1 MGSQRMPY
9 LRMNLP
15 PKFGGLVLCAI
26 LAHPA
31 AASADSASPERRFGF
46 TYPSLTAPVGEVE
59 METRGTW
66 KNRPGALRRFDFRH
80 EIEMGLTPKT
90 QLALSVANWTYD
102 ARERGSLYRDTS
114 LEIVHNLTNP
124 LTDLLG
130 SALYAEA
137 AVGDRSA
144 GLEGKLILE
153 KRFGKWVAG
162 WNGALEAE
170 WGGDRFGDFQ
180 EPAGELTQSAG
191 IAYDLT
197 PGISIGAEL
206 VHTLPL
212 GKWHGPANPEVY
224 AGPCLTF
231 RQKYFHATLTALFQ
245 TTERTDQPAI
255 QLRSI
260 IGVEF

>member
-1 MGSQRMPY
+1 
-9 LRMNLP
+9 MNFS
-15 PKFGGLVLCAI
+15 PKFGWLSLCVAA
-26 LAHPA
+26 LALQSS
-31 AASADSASPERRFGF
+31 ASADSASPERRFGY

-59 METRGTW
+59 VETWGTW
-66 KNRPGALRRFDFRH
+66 KNRPGSLRRFDFRH
-80 EIEMGLTPKT
+80 EIEIGLTPKT
-90 QLALSVANWTYD
+90 QLGLSVANWTYA
-102 ARERGSLYRDTS
+102 ARERGSIYRDTS
-114 LEIVHNLTNP
+114 LEMIHNLTNP

-162 WNGALEAE
+162 WNGSLEAE
-170 WGGDRFGDFQ
+170 WAGDRCGDFQ
-180 EPAGELTQSAG
+180 EPNGELTQSAG
-191 IAYDLT
+191 IACDLT
-197 PGISIGAEL
+197 QGISIGAEL

-212 GKWHGPANPEVY
+212 GKWHGPSNPEVY

-231 RQKYFHATLTALFQ
+231 RHKHFHATITSLFQ
-245 TTERTDQPAI
+245 TTERTAQPAL
-255 QLRSI
+255 QLRTI